1 MAVGFDVHR
10 VDGDAGRLDVI
21 WPTYWVWPLPY
32 SGQRSCVFKPS
43 DITINCRT
51 SGESGE
57 KPGVSSMAAKRTL
70 HLFVKSSGI
79 D

>member
-1 MAVGFDVHR
+1 MVMPAALMLSHQICWR
-10 VDGDAGRLDVI
+10 ASI

-57 KPGVSSMAAKRTL
+57 KPGVTSTAVKRTL